1 MQIEL
6 TDVRKSF
13 DGVHALDGVTL
24 RVEAGERVALVGS
37 NGSGKSTL
45 ARALMGM
52 LRCEGSI
59 RVDGKDP
66 FTQRSELADRVAYVP
81 QMQPQLRATVGDV
94 ARAVE
99 RLRGLEPGRI
109 RVVAAQLGLDL
120 DEVHRRP
127 VSALS
132 GGMKQ
137 KLINALAL
145 AEPVS
150 LLIMDEPTT
159 SLDARTRKAFFGLF
173 QEASPGATMVLSSHR
188 LDEVRRLVD
197 RVVVLESGRVT
208 LDAPTDAPAVARRM
222 NGA

>member
-6 TDVRKSF
+6 TDVRKRF
-13 DGVHALDGVTL
+13 NGVRALDGVSL
-24 RVEAGERVALVGS
+24 GVASGERVALVGS

-52 LRCEGSI
+52 LRCEGAV

-66 FTQRSELADRVAYVP
+66 FTRRAELADRTAYIP
-81 QMQPQLRATVGDV
+81 QMQPQIRATVGDIT
-94 ARAVE
+94 RAVE
-99 RLRGLEPGRI
+99 RLRALEPGRI
-109 RVVAAQLGLDL
+109 RTVAAQLGLDL
-120 DEVHRRP
+120 DEVSRRP

-137 KLINALAL
+137 KFLNALAL
-145 AEPVS
+145 AAPVS

-159 SLDARTRKAFFGLF
+159 SLDARTREAFFGLF

-197 RVVVLESGRVT
+197 RVVVLEGGRVA
-208 LDAPTDAPAVARRM
+208 LDAPVDAPAVDRRM
-222 NGA
+222 DGA